1 MFNPMLLRHIH
12 LGDPAW
18 VPYFKKEGDKMKN
31 MIAVAD
37 AVNTKIDRI
46 IKVLEKTKDCHEVSY
61 FITILECLKVYNINI
76 NTDREVY
83 IMFKDKEV
91 MKLYI

>member
-1 MFNPMLLRHIH
+1 MHFATHTLR
-12 LGDPAW
+12 GSGA
-18 VPYFKKEGDKMKN
+18 VPYFIKEGDKVKN

-37 AVNTKIDRI
+37 SVNTKIDRI
-46 IKVLEKTKDCHEVSY
+46 IKALEKTKGIHEASY
-61 FITILECLKVYNINI
+61 FITILECLKVYDIKI

-91 MKLYI
+91 MKLDI

>member
-1 MFNPMLLRHIH
+1 
-12 LGDPAW
+12 
-18 VPYFKKEGDKMKN
+18 MKN

-37 AVNTKIDRI
+37 AVNAKVNRI
-46 IKVLEKTKDCHEVSY
+46 IKTLEKTYGIPEVSF
-61 FITILECLKVYNINI
+61 FISILECLKVYDIKI

-91 MKLYI
+91 MKLDI